1 MAEAVYV
8 LCALAGVFCA
18 GLLIRSYTRTR
29 HRLSLW
35 AALCFSGL
43 AVNNVLLFVDLVVAP
58 EIDLSV
64 IRGGV
69 ALIALVLLVYGL
81 VTEET

>member
-1 MAEAVYV
+1 MAEVVYV
-8 LCALAGVFCA
+8 LCALASVFCA
-18 GLLIRSYTRTR
+18 GLLIRNYMRTR

-43 AVNNVLLFVDLVVAP
+43 AVNNLVLFVDLVVAP
-58 EIDLSV
+58 EVDLSM

-69 ALIALVLLVYGL
+69 ALIAMVLLVYGL

>member
-1 MAEAVYV
+1 MAELVYV
-8 LCALAGVFCA
+8 LCALASMFCA
-18 GLLIRSYTRTR
+18 SLLIRNYLRTR

-43 AVNNVLLFVDLVVAP
+43 AVNNVVLFVDLVVAP
-58 EIDLSV
+58 EIDLST

-69 ALIALVLLVYGL
+69 ALVAMVLLVYGL

>member
-8 LCALAGVFCA
+8 LCALAGIFCA
-18 GLLIRSYTRTR
+18 GLLIRSYMRTR

-43 AVNNVLLFVDLVVAP
+43 AVNNVVLFVDLVVTP

-64 IRGGV
+64 IRSSV